1 MATDPYAAP
10 RARVADVPSGAPG
23 GDFIPDGQAVAA
35 GNGWQW
41 IVDAWELFKRQ
52 PGMWIALVVVFLVLF
67 MVVSLIPFVGS
78 LAAALIGPVFAGG
91 VAIGCQAM
99 RDGGELE
106 IGHLFAGFKSHT
118 GKLVMVGVFN
128 LLAWVV
134 IGLIILAVVGG
145 SVFAVMMGGGDVG
158 PGQAA
163 AMGMSMLL
171 AGLIALALGV
181 PVYMAVWFA
190 APLVTLNDFE
200 PIPAL
205 KTSFAACLKNIVPFL
220 LYGVILFAAAIV
232 ASIPLGL
239 GWLVLGPV
247 LAASVYT
254 AYRDIFYVGA

>member
-10 RARVADVPSGAPG
+10 RARVADIPSGAPG
-23 GDFIPDGQAVAA
+23 GDFIPEGQAVAA

-52 PGMWIALVVVFLVLF
+52 PGMWIALVVVFLVIF
-67 MVVSLIPFVGS
+67 MVISLVPIVGG
-78 LAAALIGPVFAGG
+78 LAAALLGPIFAGG
-91 VAIGCQAM
+91 IALGCQALH
-99 RDGGELE
+99 DGGELE
-106 IGHLFAGFKSHT
+106 IGHLFAGFKEHA
-118 GKLVMVGVFN
+118 GKLAMVGVFN
-128 LLAWVV
+128 LLAWLV
-134 IGLIILAVVGG
+134 IGVVVMAIVGG
-145 SVFAVMMGGGDVG
+145 SVVALMMGGGNVG

-163 AMGMSMLL
+163 AMGMSVLL
-171 AGLIALALGV
+171 GALIALALGV

-190 APLVTLNDFE
+190 APLVTLNGFE

-232 ASIPLGL
+232 ASLPLAL

-254 AYRDIFYVGA
+254 AYRDIFYAAG